1 MKKEDM
7 LSPSWLNGNYDV
19 CGYSVRIESGMS
31 FICIENE
38 ELGECYSFQGDEGDK
53 VIDEINVIY
62 NTYTSENDALTQ
74 VQAIEKWII
83 NNL

>member
-1 MKKEDM
+1 
-7 LSPSWLNGNYDV
+7 
-19 CGYSVRIESGMS
+19 MS

-74 VQAIEKWII
+74 VQAIEKWIN